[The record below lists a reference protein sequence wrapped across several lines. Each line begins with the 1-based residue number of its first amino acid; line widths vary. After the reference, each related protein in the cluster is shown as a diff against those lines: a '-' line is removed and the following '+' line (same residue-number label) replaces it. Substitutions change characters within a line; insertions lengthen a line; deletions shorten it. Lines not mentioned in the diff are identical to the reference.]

1 MGRAF
6 DLDAEREAALADA
19 DTEPITFTFG
29 NESFAVPH
37 PRLWPLT
44 VEASLAGGDLAAA
57 CIGLLDTTEGQVD
70 RWVAL
75 KPTVADASALFR
87 GINSATRVA
96 ADLGE

>member
-1 MGRAF
+1 M
-6 DLDAEREAALADA
+6 LADA

-29 NESFAVPH
+29 EQSFVVPH

-44 VEASLAGGDLAAA
+44 VEARLAVGDLAGA
-57 CIGLLDTTEGQVD
+57 CTELLDTTEGQIE
-70 RWVAL
+70 RWSAQ
-75 KPTVADASALFR
+75 KPTTADASALFR

>member
-1 MGRAF
+1 VTRAF
-6 DLDAEREAALADA
+6 DLDAEREAVLADA
-19 DTEPITFTFG
+19 DTEPVTFTFG
-29 NESFAVPH
+29 NESFAVTH
-37 PRLWPLT
+37 PLLWPLT

-57 CIGLLDTTEGQVD
+57 CLALIGTTDGQLD

-75 KPTVADASALFR
+75 NPTVADASALFR